1 MKELVKLFHTG
12 FWWGNLLGIVDLE
25 DQEVDGKITLSR
37 VLWGLVVIM
46 GGSEN

>member
-1 MKELVKLFHTG
+1 
-12 FWWGNLLGIVDLE
+12 LGIVDLE

-46 GGSEN
+46 GDSENWLRIIFNGTMK